1 MLNRFVFKKTKGQ
14 EAEKEEEKAAPPS
27 PQIQEV
33 AQDGA
38 STLVAT
44 PAAPVSENPQ
54 PKRTGWQVWKPRI
67 ILTSAIF
74 LPVFLETLDYTGA
87 YCFALLELYLTPYQS
102 LQPPKP
108 TSHPGSTDS
117 TYNLISVRPMSS
129 ARLSFSPSLPRS
141 PTSLDVTGRCISPW
155 SSS

>member
-44 PAAPVSENPQ
+44 PANQEAAPVSENPQ
-54 PKRTGWQVWKPRI
+54 PKRSGWQVWKPRI

-87 YCFALLELYLTPYQS
+87 YCSALL
-102 LQPPKP
+102 
-108 TSHPGSTDS
+108 DS
-117 TYNLISVRPMSS
+117 T
-129 ARLSFSPSLPRS
+129 
-141 PTSLDVTGRCISPW
+141 
-155 SSS
+155 